1 MYDLDYQTVVRRGGD
16 QDVQPFSIEANQ
28 WPNGV
33 TAFRPLDHLDAMTAL
48 LDQQGGGASR
58 EHSQLTGENIT
69 QHPAAKTSA
78 PVLMQLMK
86 RDALNLNPPAKV
98 VSEAVRR
105 ELLDKGGLGHQTL
118 VKAETQHDSPAVQ
131 EAGPVITS
139 DTRLVIVDPQLRSAL
154 AARSEGRFSSS
165 ALGQCAALGDAC
177 RSTRLTACH
186 RS

>member
-1 MYDLDYQTVVRRGGD
+1 
-16 QDVQPFSIEANQ
+16 
-28 WPNGV
+28 
-33 TAFRPLDHLDAMTAL
+33 
-48 LDQQGGGASR
+48 
-58 EHSQLTGENIT
+58 
-69 QHPAAKTSA
+69 
-78 PVLMQLMK
+78 MQLMK

-154 AARSEGRFSSS
+154 AARTRVGFRRLLLGSVQLWATRVG
-165 ALGQCAALGDAC
+165 ALGLQRVTGHDDIYEWDDLYDADFDGIMAGVL
-177 RSTRLTACH
+177 RTTAF
-186 RS
+186 SQAGGGVM